1 MARFS
6 LGLQTLALLAGA
18 VLPACASQTPGQ
30 LPRNTGMGIDAFG
43 HTQLSEA
50 RSTVAPGGFAH
61 LQRLIA
67 SLRSTLPKYRNI
79 ERAVADGFRPE
90 GPDVPVGSLK
100 HFVSYANVRV
110 NWQHLDPERPMA
122 LLYRRT
128 QSGYELAGVMFTAP
142 ITSTMD
148 ELDRRIPLAYG
159 HWHSHRNVCQPKD
172 STATLT
178 DEQRHEFGFSGSIN
192 TKADCDAAG
201 GVFMDN
207 VFGWMVHV
215 YPFEDDPAKQF

>member
-1 MARFS
+1 VARI
-6 LGLQTLALLAGA
+6 LYGLQVLALLAGSTLA
-18 VLPACASQTPGQ
+18 ACAQQSAHS
-30 LPRNTGMGIDAFG
+30 LRNTGMGIDAFG
-43 HTQLSEA
+43 HTQLSEE
-50 RSTVAPGGFAH
+50 RSTVAPDRLAH

-67 SLRSTLPKYRNI
+67 SLRSTLPKYRSVD
-79 ERAVADGFRPE
+79 RAVADGYRPE
-90 GPDVPVGSLK
+90 GPDVPVGALK
-100 HFVSYANVRV
+100 HFVNYANVPV

-142 ITSTMD
+142 ISSTMD

-159 HWHSHRNVCQPKD
+159 HWHSHRNVCQPKE
-172 STATLT
+172 STIALT

-192 TKADCDAAG
+192 TKPACDAAG

-215 YPFEDDPAKQF
+215 YPFEDDPAKRF